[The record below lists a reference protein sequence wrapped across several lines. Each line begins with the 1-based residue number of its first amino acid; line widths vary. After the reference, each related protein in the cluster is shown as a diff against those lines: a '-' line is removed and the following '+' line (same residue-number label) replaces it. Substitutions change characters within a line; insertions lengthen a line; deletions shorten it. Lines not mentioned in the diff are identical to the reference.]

1 MKATNKISSHCNGG
15 KAVAFFDVPAL
26 CLALAGPNLIQNQ
39 QNNQQILLMWLPVTR
54 PGRTLTMGS
63 YQKLP

>member
-1 MKATNKISSHCNGG
+1 MDSLIRDCQISKTC
-15 KAVAFFDVPAL
+15 FTIVPAL